1 MTLGKKLGYC
11 FAGAGMVTAI
21 LGVSAWVSVSELKN
35 ELDAAVN
42 QTAKKVTLVS
52 DMKTSV
58 LTFRLA
64 ERGILLF
71 SSIHGQEKVEL
82 NKKLFATSVDKVTAK
97 IGELRPLLVT
107 DAGRELTSKVEAGVV
122 EYARLQADVPRLCAE
137 GKVQEAIQWDM
148 DHLVKAGT
156 DVTNAI
162 DGLLSMEEK
171 LNAEAVARSGEI
183 ARNSRIAVATL
194 FAICIVVGLIAA
206 VVIRR
211 STLDLREIASGLEAS
226 SSEVTGASQQVSASS
241 QQLAQGATEQAA
253 SVEETSASAQEITSI
268 ARQNSDAAR
277 KASEL
282 MGKAESIDGQ
292 VKAAIQAMADS
303 MSGISKS
310 SSEISRVMRVIDEIA
325 FQTNILA
332 LNAAVEAARAGEAG
346 MGFAVVADEV
356 RNLAQRS
363 AQASKETASMIEQSV
378 ASASEGQARLEAVTR
393 SFAES
398 ATIRNEV
405 KRYSDEIVVASDE
418 QARGIDQIAR
428 TVDQMS
434 GVTQNTAARAEESAA
449 ASQELSGQA
458 RSLKDIMNRLH
469 ELAGTGA

>member
-11 FAGAGMVTAI
+11 FAGAGMVTAV
-21 LGVSAWVSVSELKN
+21 LGVSAWIAVSELKN
-35 ELDAAVN
+35 ELDVAAN

-52 DMKTSV
+52 DMKSSV
-58 LTFRLA
+58 LTMRLG

-71 SSIHGQEKVEL
+71 SSIHGQEKVES
-82 NKKLFATSVDKVTAK
+82 NKKLFATSVGKVAAK
-97 IGELRPLLVT
+97 IGELRPLLAT
-107 DAGRELTSKVEAGVV
+107 DAGRELTDRVEAGVA
-122 EYARLQADVPRLCAE
+122 EYVRLQADVPRLCAE

-156 DVTNAI
+156 DVTNTI
-162 DGLLSMEEK
+162 DALLLRQQK
-171 LNAEAVARSGEI
+171 LNEDAVARAGEI
-183 ARNSRIAVATL
+183 ARDSRIAIATL
-194 FAICIVVGLIAA
+194 FVICLIVGGIAA
-206 VVIRR
+206 LVLQR
-211 STLDLREIASGLEAS
+211 STHNLRDLAGGLETS
-226 SSEVTGASQQVSASS
+226 SIEVTGASQQVAASS

-253 SVEETSASAQEITSI
+253 SVEETSASAHEITSI
-268 ARQNSDAAR
+268 ARQNSEAAR

-282 MGKAESIDGQ
+282 MVKAESIDGQ
-292 VKAAIQAMADS
+292 VKAAIHAMTDS
-303 MSGISKS
+303 MAGISKS
-310 SSEISRVMRVIDEIA
+310 SGEISRVMRVIDEIA

-378 ASASEGQARLEAVTR
+378 ASAAEGQARLEAVTR
-393 SFAES
+393 SFDES
-398 ATIRNEV
+398 ANIRNEV

-418 QARGIDQIAR
+418 QSRGIDQIAQ
-428 TVDQMS
+428 TVQQMS

-449 ASQELSGQA
+449 ASQELSSQA
-458 RSLKDIMNRLH
+458 DALKEIVHRLY
-469 ELAGTGA
+469 ELAGARD

>member
-1 MTLGKKLGYC
+1 MTLGRKLGYC
-11 FAGAGMVTAI
+11 FTGAGVVTAI
-21 LGVSAWVSVSELKN
+21 LGVCAWVSVSQLKN

-42 QTAKKVTLVS
+42 LTEKKLSLVS
-52 DMKTSV
+52 DMKAAV
-58 LTFRLA
+58 LTMRLA

-71 SSIHGQEKVEL
+71 SSVHGQEKVEL
-82 NKKLFATSVDKVTAK
+82 NKKLFAASVGRVTAK

-107 DAGRELTSKVEAGVV
+107 EAGRDMTNKAESGVADYV
-122 EYARLQADVPRLCAE
+122 RQQADVPRLCAE

-148 DHLVKAGT
+148 DHLVKTGT
-156 DVTNAI
+156 DLTNAI
-162 DGLLSMEEK
+162 DGLLGLEEK
-171 LNAEAVARSGEI
+171 LNEEAIARTDAI
-183 ARNSRIAVATL
+183 VRNSRIAVAIL
-194 FAICIVVGLIAA
+194 FLLCLAASAIAA
-206 VVIRR
+206 EVLRR
-211 STLDLREIASGLEAS
+211 SSHTLRVLASGLESS
-226 SSEVTGASQQVSASS
+226 SSEVTGASRQVSASS
-241 QQLAQGATEQAA
+241 QQLAEGATEQAA

-282 MGKAESIDGQ
+282 MSKAESIDSH
-292 VKAAIQAMADS
+292 VKAAIQAMTAS
-303 MSGISKS
+303 MAGISKS

-363 AQASKETASMIEQSV
+363 AQASRETATMIEQSV
-378 ASASEGQARLEAVTR
+378 ASSSEGQARLAAVTR
-393 SFAES
+393 SFDES
-398 ATIRNEV
+398 AAIRNEV
-405 KRYSDEIVVASDE
+405 KRYSDEIVVASDQ

-428 TVDQMS
+428 TVERMS

-449 ASQELSGQA
+449 ASEQLSSQA
-458 RSLKDIMNRLH
+458 DSLRDIVHRLH
-469 ELAGTGA
+469 ELAGAAG

>member
-1 MTLGKKLGYC
+1 
-11 FAGAGMVTAI
+11 
-21 LGVSAWVSVSELKN
+21 LKN

-42 QTAKKVTLVS
+42 RTAKKVTLVS

-71 SSIHGQEKVEL
+71 SSVHGQEKVEL
-82 NKKLFATSVDKVTAK
+82 NKKLFATSVAKTTAK
-97 IGELRPLLVT
+97 VGELRPLLVS
-107 DAGRELTSKVEAGVV
+107 DAGRELTGKIEAGVA

-148 DHLVKAGT
+148 DHLVTAGT
-156 DVTNAI
+156 AVTNAI
-162 DGLLSMEEK
+162 DALLVLEQN
-171 LNAEAVARSGEI
+171 LNEEAVARTGAI
-183 ARNSRIAVATL
+183 ARNSRIAVAILFTL
-194 FAICIVVGLIAA
+194 CLVVGLIAA

-211 STLDLREIASGLEAS
+211 STRELRSIASGMAAS
-226 SSEVTGASQQVSASS
+226 SGEVSGASRQVSASS
-241 QQLAQGATEQAA
+241 EQLAQGATQQAA

-277 KASEL
+277 KASAL
-282 MGKAESIDGQ
+282 MGKAESIDSQ
-292 VKAAIQAMADS
+292 VKAAIQAMTDS
-303 MSGISKS
+303 MGGISKS

-393 SFAES
+393 SFDES

-428 TVDQMS
+428 TVEQMS

-458 RSLKDIMNRLH
+458 EALKGIVHRLH
-469 ELAGTGA
+469 ELAGAES